1 LDAYRRHTGYLLIS
15 KDVTDERSAI
25 QAEDKFRDLFEFAPD
40 AIVVVNQEG
49 QIVLVNSRV
58 EKLFGYARAELL
70 GEPAEML
77 VSEGFRHQHP
87 PIGGGLDVVGFRKDG
102 SEFPV
107 EISLSPVD
115 TEEGI
120 LVSISIR
127 DVTERKRLERALK
140 AKNLE
145 LENANR
151 AKDRFLATMSH
162 ELRTPLNAI
171 LGFTGTLLMKLPG
184 PLLPDQERHLRTV
197 QASGKHLLSLIND
210 LRDLA
215 RIESG
220 TVELN
225 PEPVDCRSVVEDL
238 AAALRPSA
246 EAKGIA
252 FEAVVC
258 PPDLVVR
265 ADRRTLSQ
273 ILLNLTNNAIK
284 FTERGSVSLRANQR
298 REDRILTTEFIVSDT
313 GAGIRTED
321 QAKLFQAFVR
331 LDSGQKQRQ
340 EGSGLGLYLSRKLAE
355 LLGGRIALQSEYG
368 KGSTFRLI
376 LDEAQS

>member
-1 LDAYRRHTGYLLIS
+1 
-15 KDVTDERSAI
+15 
-25 QAEDKFRDLFEFAPD
+25 
-40 AIVVVNQEG
+40 
-49 QIVLVNSRV
+49 
-58 EKLFGYARAELL
+58 
-70 GEPAEML
+70 
-77 VSEGFRHQHP
+77 
-87 PIGGGLDVVGFRKDG
+87 
-102 SEFPV
+102 
-107 EISLSPVD
+107 
-115 TEEGI
+115 
-120 LVSISIR
+120 
-127 DVTERKRLERALK
+127 
-140 AKNLE
+140 
-145 LENANR
+145 
-151 AKDRFLATMSH
+151 MSH